1 MANAKK
7 GGKSGAKARNK
18 ASRKAGSQAGS
29 RASTPTEMLLVS
41 SKVRQMLKEANVNTA
56 GDALEGL
63 NAYVGWL
70 IDQAAR
76 RATENG
82 RKTVRAHDFMIF

>member
-1 MANAKK
+1 M
-7 GGKSGAKARNK
+7 AKAKGKGK
-18 ASRKAGSQAGS
+18 AAPA
-29 RASTPTEMLLVS
+29 APPEMLLVA
-41 SKVRQMLKEANVNTA
+41 SKVRQMIKDAGCNTA

-70 IDQAAR
+70 VAQATK

-82 RKTVRAHDFMIF
+82 RKTVRAHDFVIM